1 MENPRPF
8 LHLLRAVGN
17 GAILRRL
24 LEHHGDAAAA
34 LAAGPTAWREAG
46 LTPAREHRLGRPD
59 PRRIDGD
66 LRWLEA
72 RGHHLL
78 PWGHPDYPALLREAP
93 HPPAALFVAGD
104 PLLLWHPQIAVV
116 GTRKPTAGGRERAA
130 RFSRHFTAAGF
141 VVGSGLAE
149 GVDAAA
155 HAAALEGG
163 RTVAVIGTGADVA
176 YPSRHRDLMA
186 HIAAT
191 GAVVSEHPPGTSA
204 LREHFPSRNRILA
217 GLSLGTVVIEAA
229 MRSGALITA
238 RLAAE
243 SGREAFAL
251 PGSIDNPLARG
262 CHRLLR
268 EGATLVEAPDE
279 VVAALAPV
287 AAALASRLR
296 GALTALATAPGSRGA
311 RDPAPPGVPV
321 AVWRA
326 LGHDPVT
333 LDQLADRTGLTLPQL
348 APMLLAMEL
357 DGRVLADQGRYA
369 RRP

>member
-1 MENPRPF
+1 MENPRSL

-17 GAILRRL
+17 GVVLRRL
-24 LEHHGDAAAA
+24 LERFGDADAAVN
-34 LAAGPTAWREAG
+34 AGRTAWREAG
-46 LTPAREHRLGRPD
+46 LTPAREASTGTPD
-59 PRRIDGD
+59 PRDLVAD

-72 RGHHLL
+72 PDHHLL
-78 PWGHPDYPALLREAP
+78 AWGHPDYPALLREAP

-104 PLLLWHPQIAVV
+104 PMLLWHPQIAIV
-116 GTRKPTAGGRERAA
+116 GTRKPTAGGRDRAGRFA
-130 RFSRHFTAAGF
+130 RAFTAAGF
-141 VVGSGLAE
+141 AVTSGLAE

-163 RTVAVIGTGADVA
+163 RTVAVIGTGPDLA
-176 YPSRHRDLMA
+176 YPSRHGNLMA
-186 HIAAT
+186 RIAAT
-191 GAVVSEHPPGTSA
+191 GAVVSEHPPGTRA
-204 LREHFPSRNRILA
+204 RREHFPSRNRILA

-229 MRSGALITA
+229 LRSGALITA

-251 PGSIDNPLARG
+251 PGSVDNPLARG

-268 EGATLVEAPDE
+268 EGASLVETPDE
-279 VVAALAPV
+279 VVAVLEPVATALAG
-287 AAALASRLR
+287 RLR
-296 GALTALATAPGSRGA
+296 GALAPGGQPDSPSPLG
-311 RDPAPPGVPV
+311 PAPPGVAP
-321 AVWRA
+321 ALWRA

-333 LDQLADRTGLTLPQL
+333 LDQLAARTGLTLPQL